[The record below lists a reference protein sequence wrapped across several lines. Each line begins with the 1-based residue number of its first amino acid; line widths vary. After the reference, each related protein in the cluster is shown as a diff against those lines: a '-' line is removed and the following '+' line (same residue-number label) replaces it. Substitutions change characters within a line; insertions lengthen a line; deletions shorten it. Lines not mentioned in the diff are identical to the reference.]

1 MAELIDMEKVAGR
14 YQSKHDLMQDIP
26 QSKTEKVDVRDH
38 FENDGGYDGPLPGAP
53 RMSSKSNAKS
63 KPQSHTYNNNET
75 NITQEAAASDVD
87 VQTKAITSQ
96 SKTLDAQ
103 TGLMK
108 DQSHKLDTLNVTM
121 EKLYSLLYREHT
133 KPEPKYQGE
142 PISNY
147 KAKERPVDANG
158 QSNSFADLASDVMD
172 MIGGGK
178 DKKSKRGRKKPKVQG
193 GGRFGKLWN
202 GAKNIGG
209 SIFGLGGGGA
219 GGPGLGS
226 RIMGGAKSMFS
237 GGGGGG
243 WRGKLAKGALGA
255 GAAAVGYKG
264 LESLGGLGAVSA
276 MFESGKGGVGTISTG
291 AGDHGG
297 QSYGAHQL
305 SSKSGT
311 MAKFLRSEQGAK
323 YADQFAGL
331 TPGTPAFNA
340 AYKNV
345 VGNDSKGFEEAQSGF
360 MKATHY
366 DPAARK
372 LADDTGL
379 DVSKRSRAVQ
389 EMVYST
395 STQYG
400 GNSSVMAKAL
410 QGKDANSMSDAD
422 IISAV
427 QDYKRDNV
435 GTNFKSSSAKVQAS
449 VAQRAEN
456 EKKTL
461 QKILEDEKKNP
472 QGVMKGEEKKVDG
485 NTASDIAQGKTQ
497 AADVPTVGIMP
508 MQPQDIKADSE
519 LNEEPELETPEVT
532 QAGMTTTQQVG
543 AGLAVGGVAKAGVDT
558 AKGVSAAKK
567 VVTGAESIGVKGVAK
582 GAGKLLGPVASIGI
596 DGYRAAEVIN
606 DDTIDKQN
614 KEREL
619 AGIGGSMAG
628 AVAGGTLGAIGGSF
642 VPVVGNV
649 VGGIGGA
656 IAGSI
661 VGEEGVKAGMD
672 YVMGTPEERQKKA
685 AQGMMINS
693 PLVQGE
699 HSTLPGA
706 PVTLP
711 SVKDLMTVPS
721 KQPTELKQ
729 VAKAAK
735 PIEGTTPIVAAG
747 QKVTGTVAAAG
758 LNPKN
763 DDDISPEELVEWQK
777 WMGDT
782 STTGARLPVPTPK
795 PQTPTTTAKAPAPKT
810 QTPAFDN
817 EMDVLRA
824 TTLPVMPG
832 APSFKR
838 AAENVDANSTD
849 KLAQATQSLADS
861 AAKLAGIQ
869 PNDGTKSGTPK
880 TEPGMPSVAPVGMS
894 ALDAKPLIS
903 TVAEAMNPFSPA
915 SPSFY
920 KSEPAISQRSTQG
933 STNAMSAPVAMAP
946 TPEQASRQP
955 FDTVQNVRMAVDQP
969 QQSAAP
975 ASGGPAAAAAPGAG
989 GATGTEK
996 PTLDDIPALIS
1007 DFGLIFINSGIL

>member
-63 KPQSHTYNNNET
+63 KPQAHTYNNNET

-147 KAKERPVDANG
+147 TAKERPDANG
-158 QSNSFADLASDVMD
+158 QSNSFSDLASDVMD
-172 MIGGGK
+172 MMGGGK
-178 DKKSKRGRKKPKVQG
+178 DKKGKRGRKKPKIQG

-202 GAKNIGG
+202 GAKSLGG
-209 SIFGLGGGGA
+209 SISGLGSGA
-219 GGPGLGS
+219 AGLGS

-400 GNSSVMAKAL
+400 GGSSVMAKAL
-410 QGKDANSMSDAD
+410 QGKDANAMSDGD

-435 GTNFKSSSAKVQAS
+435 ATNFKSSSAKVQAS

-497 AADVPTVGIMP
+497 AAEAPTVGIMP

-519 LNEEPELETPEVT
+519 LNAEQEPELETPEVV
-532 QAGMTTTQQVG
+532 QAGMSKVDATG
-543 AGLAVGGVAKAGVDT
+543 LGMAGLGVAKTGVDVAKGAAA
-558 AKGVSAAKK
+558 AKGVMS
-567 VVTGAESIGVKGVAK
+567 GAESIGAK
-582 GAGKLLGPVASIGI
+582 SIARGAGRLLGPVASVGLGAVDAVDI
-596 DGYRAAEVIN
+596 IN
-606 DDTIDKQN
+606 NDEMTRQE
-614 KEREL
+614 KERGL
-619 AGIGGSMAG
+619 VGVGGGMAG
-628 AVAGGTLGAIGGSF
+628 ATAGAAAGAAMGSVVPVAGTLIGG
-642 VPVVGNV
+642 V
-649 VGGIGGA
+649 VGGGIGYYMGQK
-656 IAGSI
+656 GS
-661 VGEEGVKAGMD
+661 EAAMD
-672 YVMGTPEERQKKA
+672 ATMGTPEERNKKA
-685 AQGMMINS
+685 AQGMYVNS

-729 VAKAAK
+729 VAEAAK

-747 QKVTGTVAAAG
+747 QKVTGVDAASLLAPTATPTFDNEMDVLRATTLPVIPGAPSFHKAAA
-758 LNPKN
+758 NVK
-763 DDDISPEELVEWQK
+763 K
-777 WMGDT
+777 
-782 STTGARLPVPTPK
+782 
-795 PQTPTTTAKAPAPKT
+795 QTPTTAKTTAPKI

>member
-14 YQSKHDLMQDIP
+14 YQSTHDLMQDIP

-178 DKKSKRGRKKPKVQG
+178 DKKSKRGRKKPKIQNT
-193 GGRFGKLWN
+193 GRGRLGKMWN
-202 GAKNIGG
+202 GAKALGG
-209 SIFGLGGGGA
+209 SVLGLGESGGFGKRAGQVWDGVKGAFKGGGGIRSKLIK
-219 GGPGLGS
+219 GG
-226 RIMGGAKSMFS
+226 
-237 GGGGGG
+237 
-243 WRGKLAKGALGA
+243 LAA

-264 LESLGGLGAVSA
+264 LESLGGLGSVSA

-519 LNEEPELETPEVT
+519 LETPEPEVET
-532 QAGMTTTQQVG
+532 KQGLNGVEQTGV
-543 AGLAVGGVAKAGVDT
+543 GLAGVGVAKVGLEKAGVKLPT
-558 AKGVSAAKK
+558 AVAE
-567 VVTGAESIGVKGVAK
+567 GAAK
-582 GAGKLLGPVASIGI
+582 GAGRSMLRTVGGGI
-596 DGYRAAEVIN
+596 VNVGLSGIEAAEVIN
-606 DDTIDKQN
+606 DDTMAKQQ
-614 KEREL
+614 KQKSL
-619 AGIGGSMAG
+619 AGIGGGMAG
-628 AVAGGTLGAIGGSF
+628 AAAGAEGGALLGAAIGLPFGGIGAAPGAAIGGL
-642 VPVVGNV
+642 
-649 VGGIGGA
+649 IGGT
-656 IAGSI
+656 AGYFGGRA
-661 VGEEGVKAGMD
+661 VVENGMD
-672 YVMGTPEERQKKA
+672 AVMGTPEERQAKA

-903 TVAEAMNPFSPA
+903 TVAESMNPFSPA